1 MVKIPEKYFSY
12 FKKVGTVKVYRKR
25 QIIYL
30 QNDSADAL
38 YLILSGR
45 VRVFNTTV
53 TGKET
58 TLEIVE
64 KGRIFGESSFLGE
77 YRRPTTVEAV
87 NTVTL
92 VSCSIENLIPIL
104 KESEELMML
113 MFQHLSQTCDYLA
126 NKVYRLTN
134 YNRYQ
139 RIANFLLEETA
150 CSNPDK
156 DITED
161 GIPYTHE
168 EIAGLL
174 GLSRVTV
181 SKVLASFME
190 KGMIKNGYRK
200 ILILDRK
207 ALQKEC
213 ERKEKK

>member
-1 MVKIPEKYFSY
+1 MIKIPDQYFEY
-12 FKKVGTVKVYRKR
+12 FQKAGTVKKYRKR

-30 QNDSADAL
+30 QNDSADFL
-38 YLILSGR
+38 YLILDGR
-45 VRVFNTTV
+45 VRVFNTSV
-53 TGKET
+53 SGRET

-64 KGRIFGESSFLGE
+64 RGRIFGESSFISE

-87 NTVTL
+87 TEVTL
-92 VSCSIENLIPIL
+92 VSCSIKNLIPLL

-139 RIANFLLEETA
+139 KVASFLLEETRY
-150 CSNPDK
+150 SNPDK
-156 DITED
+156 DITENAV
-161 GIPYTHE
+161 PYTHE

-181 SKVLASFME
+181 SKVLAFFME
-190 KGMIKNGYRK
+190 KKMIRNEYRR
-200 ILILDRK
+200 ICILDREGLK
-207 ALQKEC
+207 NILSGKE
-213 ERKEKK
+213 